1 MTPLCV
7 TGKVRSRFMHAAVL
21 LRSLDPVRG
30 EPTSHDLDLNDA
42 SQNRERVLKR
52 KFLDSFALICA
63 AEKGGDS
70 VSAAC
75 LEEGQPQGTIIRIA
89 SNTGVEPTV
98 VSQVRSIIDDLNS
111 IASQE
116 SHKVDNQDGILLKI
130 VQLDIAR
137 IQDYLRNVQDHR
149 KKASYS
155 RSDVS
160 ARILKSRPD
169 TTLSDLELFFEWL
182 ENVLADK
189 PDTHSDLV
197 RYIKIVQK
205 AKRDYVDLLSVA
217 FSNDGQPTPRW
228 VAVLYKLGR
237 YAVASRVFVQLAV
250 EFPALFNPMTVE
262 AIPAPD
268 KTPFSRNEIS
278 LDLVLRRLIGN
289 REEEYRSRL
298 ARVWAQ
304 TDVETY
310 FREQFPTSLAVHAE
324 MQLLGFYDHD
334 PQKLPSFRFI
344 GVSKKSCYLCDK
356 FLAIHPKSFRVS
368 ACHQKLYVSW
378 IPPHSADSRIYAG
391 YRSLTTTLT
400 KTMET
405 VAMQDLLQRL
415 GTPRR
420 QVPADSSAG
429 VSFTGLSMSGSMQT
443 RTRVSITPAVGV
455 ERSRTENSG
464 SGTCNVRQLDQLL
477 RPADPTSEETRSRAL
492 DHSSACDFTEDFNS
506 YKEPCPFSNMVFHF
520 VRIDN
525 FEGQDIV
532 HIDDILDLRTQR
544 PSWEKLVTLLEADSD
559 SGLSYRRQM
568 DTLMV
573 NHRII
578 VSDERRLIACLQYL
592 RNSGQL
598 NVDVQVGPRSAL
610 GAQKSGSAEA
620 RTGTLRSPRHRFY
633 FPSIRRSSTKFRL

>member
-1 MTPLCV
+1 MAPLCV
-7 TGKVRSRFMHAAVL
+7 TGKVRSRFLHAAVL
-21 LRSLDPVRG
+21 LRTLDPVRG
-30 EPTSHDLDLNDA
+30 EPTIHDLDLNDVGQ
-42 SQNRERVLKR
+42 SRERLLKR

-89 SNTGVEPTV
+89 SNTGVKPTV

-116 SHKVDNQDGILLKI
+116 SHKVDNQDDILLKI
-130 VQLDIAR
+130 VQLDVAR

-169 TTLSDLELFFEWL
+169 TALSDLELFFEWL

-205 AKRDYVDLLSVA
+205 AKRDYADLLSVA

-250 EFPALFNPMTVE
+250 ERPALFNPMTVE
-262 AIPAPD
+262 AILAPD

-298 ARVWAQ
+298 SRVWAQ

-429 VSFTGLSMSGSMQT
+429 VSFTGLSMSGSIQT
-443 RTRVSITPAVGV
+443 RTRVSITPAVDAV
-455 ERSRTENSG
+455 DLQRSRSENRG
-464 SGTCNVRQLDQLL
+464 SGTCHVRQIEQLV
-477 RPADPTSEETRSRAL
+477 RPAALASEETPSSRAVDDL
-492 DHSSACDFTEDFNS
+492 SACDLTEDLS
-506 YKEPCPFSNMVFHF
+506 SSKESHPFSNMVFHF
-520 VRIDN
+520 IRIDD
-525 FEGQDIV
+525 FERQDIV

-544 PSWEKLVTLLEADSD
+544 PSWEKLVTLLETDSD

-568 DTLMV
+568 DILMV
-573 NHRII
+573 NNRML
-578 VSDERRLIACLQYL
+578 VSNERRLIACLQYL

-598 NVDVQVGPRSAL
+598 NIDVQVGSRSAL
-610 GAQKSGSAEA
+610 SAQKAVLQKPEEV
-620 RTGTLRSPRHRFY
+620 H
-633 FPSIRRSSTKFRL
+633 